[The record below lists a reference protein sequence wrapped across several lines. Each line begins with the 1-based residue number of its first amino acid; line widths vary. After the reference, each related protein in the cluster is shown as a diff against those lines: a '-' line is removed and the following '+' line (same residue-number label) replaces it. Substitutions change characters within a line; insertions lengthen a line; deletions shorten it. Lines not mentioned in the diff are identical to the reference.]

1 MEETALT
8 EKVISKLTRDHISA
22 FINKGERPDGRKIDD
37 VRPLK
42 AELGLIEKAE
52 GSAKVTLGNTMVL
65 AGVKA
70 DLGTPFPDT
79 PDQGVL
85 TVNAEFLPLAS
96 PNFDVGP
103 PNETSIELARVV
115 DRSIRE
121 SKAIDV
127 AKLCLVPGK
136 KVWVIWVDVYILD
149 HDGNL
154 IDAATMAS
162 LLALM
167 TAKIPKTKVK
177 GEEAEKLQEKVP
189 VPMKDKP
196 ISLTFAKIG
205 NSMVADPSLEEEQA
219 MDARL
224 TVTFNEKDEVCAMQK
239 GEGGTLTLEEV
250 KDSVNRASNI
260 TKDLRKRLMEAAG
273 LSG

>member
-1 MEETALT
+1 MT

-22 FINKGERPDGRKIDD
+22 FITKGERPDGRKINEIRE
-37 VRPLK
+37 VK
-42 AELGLIEKAE
+42 AQLNPVEKAE
-52 GSAKVTLGNTMVL
+52 GSARVMLGSTTVL

-70 DLGTPFPDT
+70 DIGSPFPDT

-96 PNFDVGP
+96 PTFDPGP
-103 PNETSIELARVV
+103 PNENSVELSRVV

-127 AKLCLVPGK
+127 EKLCLVPGK

-162 LLALM
+162 LLALLS
-167 TAKIPKTKVK
+167 AKIPKTKVK
-177 GEEAEKLQEKVP
+177 GDEVEKLEDKVP

-196 ISLTFAKIG
+196 ISITFAKIG
-205 NSMVADPSLEEEQA
+205 NTLVPDPGLEEEQA
-219 MDARL
+219 LEARL
-224 TVTFNEKDEVCAMQK
+224 TVTFTEKGEVCAMQK
-239 GEGGTLTLEEV
+239 GESGTLTIEEI
-250 KDSVNRASNI
+250 KDAVSRASKLS
-260 TKDLRKRLMEAAG
+260 KDLRERLMEAAG
-273 LSG
+273 LSGKD

>member
-1 MEETALT
+1 MT
-8 EKVISKLTRDHISA
+8 EKVISQLTRDHIAA
-22 FINKGERPDGRKIDD
+22 FIEKGERPDGRKIDEI
-37 VRPLK
+37 RPLK
-42 AELGLIEKAE
+42 AQLSPVEKAE
-52 GSAKVTLGNTMVL
+52 GSARVSLGSTLVL

-70 DLGTPFPDT
+70 DIGSPFPDT
-79 PDQGVL
+79 PNQGVL

-96 PNFDVGP
+96 PTFDPGP
-103 PNETSIELARVV
+103 PDENSIELARVV

-127 AKLCLVPGK
+127 EKLCLIPGK

-154 IDAATMAS
+154 IDASTMAS

-177 GEEAEKLQEKVP
+177 GEEVEKLEDKVP
-189 VPMKDKP
+189 LPLKDKP
-196 ISLTFAKIG
+196 ISITFAKI
-205 NSMVADPSLEEEQA
+205 NNTLVPDPSLEEERA
-219 MDARL
+219 MEARL
-224 TVTFNEKDEVCAMQK
+224 TVTFSEKGNVCAMQK
-239 GEGGTLTLEEV
+239 GEGGTFSLEEIKEAV
-250 KDSVNRASNI
+250 SQAS
-260 TKDLRKRLMEAAG
+260 KLSKGLRERLMEAAG